1 MNRTELADRLHRR
14 RPELCK
20 ETAVE
25 YVQDVFDIIAEALVS
40 RERVKLKGIGMLV
53 IKTLAER
60 EGRDP
65 RTGNKMHVPSKDTV
79 RFRITRSFKAQLNG
93 EE

>member
-1 MNRTELADRLHRR
+1 MNRTELADRLQRR
-14 RPELCK
+14 HPELCT

-25 YVQDVFDIIAEALVS
+25 YVQDVFDIIAGALAS
-40 RERVKLKGIGMLV
+40 RERVKLKGIGMLI

-65 RTGNKMHVPSKDTV
+65 RTGDKLHVPSKDTV
-79 RFRITRSFKAQLNG
+79 RFRITRSFKARLNG